1 MCKYSNDRK
10 HSDKSR
16 CFIFIHQC
24 KPFEIYLFV
33 QRIRHILWINDRWIP
48 NWRYF
53 LSWRYFENTIFQA
66 GGMFGTGNILLTGST
81 LRAGV
86 ITLLEYTPIWW
97 YVYQC
102 SRVCYIP
109 YRALCT
115 YHEHCS
121 ELTTF
126 FRSDSILEQRLRQ
139 IAVSR
144 FNLFAFIISV
154 LFHFVPNDFVCFS
167 SLEMH
172 FAQIVYNNFWFR
184 PCENVNRTQ
193 SVANVN
199 KT

>member
-1 MCKYSNDRK
+1 MIAEFRTGG
-10 HSDKSR
+10 
-16 CFIFIHQC
+16 IF
-24 KPFEIYLFV
+24 
-33 QRIRHILWINDRWIP
+33 W
-48 NWRYF
+48 

-86 ITLLEYTPIWW
+86 ITLLGYIPIWW

-154 LFHFVPNDFVCFS
+154 LFHFVPNDFVFFLLSKCILHTSCITTFDFG
-167 SLEMH
+167 L
-172 FAQIVYNNFWFR
+172 V
-184 PCENVNRTQ
+184 RTSIELSQ
-193 SVANVN
+193 
-199 KT
+199 